1 MLIWQRTTCKCC
13 KKQSVTFKIVHTFFC
28 IPYLDH
34 QALMGSG
41 LNVKLTMKWEVSIEF
56 RFLHDWSIISSVIR
70 IYSSL
75 KSSEKP
81 SLRPWNLKLHE
92 ASSFFMSF
100 WLHNYNRIDILL
112 LVIILISWRN
122 TVMAKM
128 FPQINQKIPTFR
140 LEGFLAMPKSL
151 NLGFT
156 TCTSCNFDNWYISL
170 SYFFMAKPSNL

>member
-1 MLIWQRTTCKCC
+1 MYIL
-13 KKQSVTFKIVHTFFC
+13 FFC

-122 TVMAKM
+122 TVTAKM
-128 FPQINQKIPTFR
+128 FPQINQNIPHLGLKVFF
-140 LEGFLAMPKSL
+140 GYAKSTKFGIPYL
-151 NLGFT
+151 
-156 TCTSCNFDNWYISL
+156 YISQ
-170 SYFFMAKPSNL
+170 FW

>member
-1 MLIWQRTTCKCC
+1 MVVVFWVNWRQNMLIWQKTTCKCC
-13 KKQSVTFKIVHTFFC
+13 KKQSVTFKTAHIFFASPRPSSIDGVWVEC
-28 IPYLDH
+28 EIDH
-34 QALMGSG
+34 EMRSF
-41 LNVKLTMKWEVSIEF
+41 NWIC
-56 RFLHDWSIISSVIR
+56 FLHDWSIISSVIR

-122 TVMAKM
+122 TVTAKM
-128 FPQINQKIPTFR
+128 FPQINQKIPH
-140 LEGFLAMPKSL
+140 
-151 NLGFT
+151 LG
-156 TCTSCNFDNWYISL
+156 
-170 SYFFMAKPSNL
+170 

>member
-1 MLIWQRTTCKCC
+1 MRSFNWIC
-13 KKQSVTFKIVHTFFC
+13 
-28 IPYLDH
+28 
-34 QALMGSG
+34 
-41 LNVKLTMKWEVSIEF
+41 
-56 RFLHDWSIISSVIR
+56 FLHDWSIISSVIR

-112 LVIILISWRN
+112 LVIILISGKN

-128 FPQINQKIPTFR
+128 FPQINQKIPHLGLKVFWLCQR
-140 LEGFLAMPKSL
+140 DL
-151 NLGFT
+151 NLGFPT
-156 TCTSCNFDNWYISL
+156 GTFHIFVNWNML
-170 SYFFMAKPSNL
+170 LAYFFMAIQLFNFHSFEFWELLG

>member
-1 MLIWQRTTCKCC
+1 MRSFNWIC
-13 KKQSVTFKIVHTFFC
+13 
-28 IPYLDH
+28 
-34 QALMGSG
+34 
-41 LNVKLTMKWEVSIEF
+41 
-56 RFLHDWSIISSVIR
+56 FLHDWSIISSVIR

-122 TVMAKM
+122 TVTAKM
-128 FPQINQKIPTFR
+128 FPQINQKIPH
-140 LEGFLAMPKSL
+140 LGLKVFLAMSKLL
-151 NLGFT
+151 NLGFHI
-156 TCTSCNFDNWYISL
+156 CIFRNFDNWNML
-170 SYFFMAKPSNL
+170 MFNFHPFEFWELQG

>member
-1 MLIWQRTTCKCC
+1 MLIWQRTTCKCS
-13 KKQSVTFKIVHTFFC
+13 KKQSVSFKTVHTIFLH
-28 IPYLDH
+28 PLDH
-34 QALMGSG
+34 QALMGSR

-128 FPQINQKIPTFR
+128 FPQINQGIPH
-140 LEGFLAMPKSL
+140 L
-151 NLGFT
+151 
-156 TCTSCNFDNWYISL
+156 D
-170 SYFFMAKPSNL
+170 FMAKANKPLS